1 MNQKGASAILVTSLI
16 IVVVVILSV
25 IFFAWSKN
33 YSKEQMD
40 VTSGQLKQA
49 SDLSCINANFK
60 ITSCNID
67 SDTKTINFVF
77 VNNSNL
83 KIFNLVL
90 TIHAN
95 ETIISGAFEKVIDSG
110 EITSLSTATDFTYVK
125 GEVEHQSIDVAT
137 ITDIILTNGTCPK
150 KVFTLDC
157 EIV

>member
-95 ETIISGAFEKVIDSG
+95 ETIISGAFEKVIDS

>member
-1 MNQKGASAILVTSLI
+1 
-16 IVVVVILSV
+16 
-25 IFFAWSKN
+25 
-33 YSKEQMD
+33 MD

-67 SDTKTINFVF
+67 LDTKTINFVF

-95 ETIISGAFEKVIDSG
+95 ETIISGAFEKVINSG
-110 EITSLSTATDFTYVK
+110 EITSLSTATDFTYTK
-125 GEVEHQSIDVAT
+125 GKAEHQSIDTAT